1 MDRVRTDY
9 ALSLAPRQAV
19 RCVARNAEQSG
30 ASFRAQIQEA
40 DTLVSEVHVR
50 QGDVLAAIAHVAPWK
65 SGSAVTIWRNA
76 SIVDARFADAMAEG
90 C

>member
-1 MDRVRTDY
+1 M
-9 ALSLAPRQAV
+9 
-19 RCVARNAEQSG
+19 ARNAEQSG
-30 ASFRAQIQEA
+30 ASFRAQIRET

-50 QGDVLAAIAHVAPWK
+50 QGDVLAAVAHVAPWR

-76 SIVDARFADAMAEG
+76 SMVEARFADAMADG